1 MGRGIQNWWH
11 GKKRKLKR
19 CISESCRQD
28 LDKTWFVSDFQIEFR
43 ESRSCQGYQVK
54 RIGSSRKLRFS
65 SSPSS
70 PRLTQIILTSQSKK
84 VSYKKNLKDKNGSKK
99 PLQQIRFVQQFGS
112 VIDWQGVLALIYCA
126 IAHLGDLCIY
136 HWLFDHQSQIIP
148 TERRVQQCT
157 SLAPKDLSKPMFHFP
172 KGLLQTAPWK
182 FGFYSIVTKY

>member
-1 MGRGIQNWWH
+1 MQVVSSISTKYDLWATFKLNSGNRGLARVTRSKELAAPESLDFPHLPPHRGSHKSSWH
-11 GKKRKLKR
+11 H
-19 CISESCRQD
+19 
-28 LDKTWFVSDFQIEFR
+28 
-43 ESRSCQGYQVK
+43 
-54 RIGSSRKLRFS
+54 
-65 SSPSS
+65 
-70 PRLTQIILTSQSKK
+70 SQKK

-126 IAHLGDLCIY
+126 IAHVGDLCIY

-148 TERRVQQCT
+148 TERRLQQCT